1 MRGGGTCTVGLINR
15 STGGGS
21 SSTSRM
27 MSSSFFCSANCVRQ
41 ARRSPCA
48 LRGSTLG
55 VRCASHLIRTSSI
68 DVLGLLGKYD
78 VSDLDERCT
87 LTSGNHIGMSG
98 NCPFHLTSHGH
109 PLLGV
114 NETISQLRD
123 LRQHTHRRHVAF
135 EAVVRGHLGHLG
147 RAHLTPLT
155 VRATTCSP
163 SAPWTGRARCAPMIA
178 SAERR
183 RSPRA
188 LTKDSYETNTSRYQA
203 SLHENPFEYNK
214 SHQQIGNQ

>member
-163 SAPWTGRARCAPMIA
+163 SAHLDRARSLRPDDRQRRTPKIA
-178 SAERR
+178 AR
-183 RSPRA
+183 
-188 LTKDSYETNTSRYQA
+188 TYQGQLRNEHVTLSGLPA
-203 SLHENPFEYNK
+203 
-214 SHQQIGNQ
+214 